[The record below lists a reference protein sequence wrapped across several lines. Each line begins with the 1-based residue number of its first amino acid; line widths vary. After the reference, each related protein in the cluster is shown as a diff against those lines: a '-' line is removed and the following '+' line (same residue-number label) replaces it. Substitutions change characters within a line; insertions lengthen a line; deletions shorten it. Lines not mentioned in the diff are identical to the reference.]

1 MVSLLGIPI
10 CNNQYLISLIF
21 TVGPLCEVYDIYFF
35 TIGPVFKVSNIYFF
49 SEGPLC
55 TVFNIRLFFSVGPLC
70 KRFDER
76 KVLIFV
82 GILFMFLGRIIVF
95 PIPGFD
101 HPPLANSTAPE
112 SKTSVYF
119 LHSSSNI
126 IVVYIFTFKYACLCW
141 PIFSPFG
148 YGT

>member
-1 MVSLLGIPI
+1 MKVKKVLIQKFDYHVSIWIFFAFILQVTQARTSEEI
-10 CNNQYLISLIF
+10 NWLIF
-21 TVGPLCEVYDIYFF
+21 IYVLPTVL
-35 TIGPVFKVSNIYFF
+35 KKN
-49 SEGPLC
+49 
-55 TVFNIRLFFSVGPLC
+55 SVGPLC

-112 SKTSVYF
+112 SKTSASF
-119 LHSSSNI
+119 LSTLLYKCHFRLVN
-126 IVVYIFTFKYACLCW
+126 
-141 PIFSPFG
+141 
-148 YGT
+148 